1 MPAVTEYLRRAVAPR
16 VVVGLSRQRG
26 LQRWRAA
33 LRRARGLSTN
43 IELFFAFDDP
53 YAAIALPG
61 LIKIAAA
68 HNAKLTLRPLITRG
82 IDGDP
87 AATQRSVHAIT
98 DSRRLAQ
105 RDGRTLA
112 RSAPLAAED
121 CAFLAAWTVAAAQ
134 HANVNRFVAEALE
147 QLWFNSDSQP
157 LPQTYAAIYQQHIG
171 TPPPTVTTELRALLA
186 SNTSLLKKLGHWESP
201 AAHLAGEWYFAH
213 ERLEQ
218 IDAHLRALG
227 A

>member
-1 MPAVTEYLRRAVAPR
+1 MSAVTEYLRRAVAPR
-16 VVVGLSRQRG
+16 LVVGLSRKRG
-26 LQRWRAA
+26 LQQLRAA
-33 LRRARGLSTN
+33 FRRALGLRTN

-61 LIKIAAA
+61 LIEIAAA
-68 HNAKLTLRPLITRG
+68 HNAKLNLLPLIARG

-105 RDGRTLA
+105 RNGRTLA
-112 RSAPLAAED
+112 RNTPLAAED
-121 CAFLAAWTVAAAQ
+121 CAFLAAWTIAAAQ
-134 HANVNRFVAEALE
+134 HPNLNSFVADALA
-147 QLWFNSDSQP
+147 QLWFGSDA
-157 LPQTYAAIYQQHIG
+157 LPSADTYAAIYQQHIG
-171 TPPPTVTTELRALLA
+171 ALPPAVTAEHRASLA
-186 SNTSLLKKLGHWESP
+186 SNTALLKKLGHWESP
-201 AAHLAGEWYFAH
+201 AARVAGEWYFAH
-213 ERLEQ
+213 ERLVQ